1 LSPQP
6 PVDKPQLREMER
18 LFLDYLIYIGTTALW
33 IGCIIHAIVT
43 QRYFPWLMI
52 IFFLPGLGS
61 LIYLGVEVVPSLVGS
76 RATRQLATGVR
87 SVADPNRGF
96 RQARRAVEM
105 VGSVDA
111 KRALAEQHMARRQY
125 SDAVAIYEGALTGQF
140 SEDPAL
146 LQGLACARLLSGDGA
161 GAQTALDT
169 LQKTEPSFVTPDEQL
184 LYARALELQGKTAE
198 ALTAYRKVVP
208 LFSGEEAR
216 CRYGMLLQ
224 KTGMQDE
231 ARAQFAEIVKS
242 LDGAPSHYRRAQ
254 KEWGAIARAGLK

>member
-1 LSPQP
+1 LSGPTP
-6 PVDKPQLREMER
+6 LAKDVELVDLGRQLG
-18 LFLDYLIYIGTTALW
+18 YLIYLAPTVLW
-33 IGCIIHAIVT
+33 IGCSVHAIVT
-43 QRYFPWLMI
+43 PRSFPWLMI

-61 LIYLGVEVVPSLVGS
+61 VIYLAVEVAPDMMRS

-125 SDAVAIYEGALTGQF
+125 ADAVSIYEGALTGQF

-146 LQGLACARLLSGDGA
+146 LQGLARARLLAGDGA
-161 GAQTALDT
+161 GAQASLDA
-169 LQKTEPSFVTPDEQL
+169 LQKAEPSFVTADEQL

-208 LFSGEEAR
+208 LSSGEEAR

-224 KTGMQDE
+224 KAGMPDE

-242 LDGAPSHYRRAQ
+242 LDGAPGHYRRAQ
-254 KEWGAIARAGLK
+254 REWGEIARAVLK